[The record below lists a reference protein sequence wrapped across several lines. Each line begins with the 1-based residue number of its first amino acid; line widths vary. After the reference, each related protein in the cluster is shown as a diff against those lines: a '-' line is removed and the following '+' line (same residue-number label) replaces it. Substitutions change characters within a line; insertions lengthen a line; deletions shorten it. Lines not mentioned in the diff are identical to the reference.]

1 MRSSA
6 AKITGRVQVLF
17 EEADADFSPI
27 SEEVVL
33 PFGHQQSVSRKELP
47 MVLSR

>member
-33 PFGHQQSVSRKELP
+33 PFGDQQSVSRQELP